1 MKTKLSIYALAALT
15 LINETQ
21 AQSRAD
27 NAVPVN
33 PDNFIRPRPIIIS
46 PRWSRMEVSAN
57 SPITEH
63 LGRSKSRMLS

>member
-33 PDNFIRPRPIIIS
+33 PDNFIRAETDHYFSTTVKNGGFGKFNHIRELTI
-46 PRWSRMEVSAN
+46 RR
-57 SPITEH
+57 
-63 LGRSKSRMLS
+63 